1 MLQDKE
7 SNDEIPSPKKE
18 LLMMTSQEC
27 EQRSQSDNTNIG
39 EDPPSRNNV
48 NLEGTVP
55 LHNTPWRHRA
65 LPRTIRR
72 QNPLNVS
79 TELMTTRQECEQRS
93 QSDNTNTGEDP
104 PSRNNVNLEGTVPL
118 HNTPWRHRA
127 LPRTIRR
134 QNPLNETRGEEPLGF
149 GVTTGGII
157 RLCLH
162 DNIRVD
168 MTLDRAIRVMNY
180 NNNIAVAVSASGST
194 AALLHPNGKRLPV
207 WITCGDI
214 SIRQTHLT
222 EITSKYAKMWYK
234 GVSFTSDQSA
244 VVYLVDSAGTRTTT
258 DTFSDLSED
267 FSHPVFYN
275 ESVHGPA
282 HVEDAK
288 GLLQQSKYW
297 ISKEGTDNW
306 IINQVRVSQTVDGLV
321 RIDRNNGQYNLRT
334 SPSNGSAGIST
345 PFVHC
350 TGSSGEAGHLFVR
363 RGERRMHYS
372 GNTFI
377 VRNAGHSAGFD
388 DNELK
393 IY

>member
-7 SNDEIPSPKKE
+7 SNDEIPSPKK
-18 LLMMTSQEC
+18 
-27 EQRSQSDNTNIG
+27 
-39 EDPPSRNNV
+39 
-48 NLEGTVP
+48 
-55 LHNTPWRHRA
+55 
-65 LPRTIRR
+65 
-72 QNPLNVS
+72 
-79 TELMTTRQECEQRS
+79 ELMTTRQECEQRS

-118 HNTPWRHRA
+118 HNTPWRNRA

-168 MTLDRAIRVMNY
+168 MTLDRAIRVLNY
-180 NNNIAVAVSASGST
+180 NRNIAVAVSASGST
-194 AALLHPNGKRLPV
+194 AALLHPNGNVYQYGSRV
-207 WITCGDI
+207 
-214 SIRQTHLT
+214 
-222 EITSKYAKMWYK
+222 EILAYDKHTYGNNKYAKMWYK

-267 FSHPVFYN
+267 FSHHVFYN
-275 ESVHGPA
+275 ESIHGSS

-297 ISKEGTDNW
+297 VSKEGTDNW

-321 RIDRNNGQYNLRT
+321 RIERNNGQYNLRT

-372 GNTFI
+372 GTTFI
-377 VRNAGHSAGFD
+377 VRNAGHSAGFE